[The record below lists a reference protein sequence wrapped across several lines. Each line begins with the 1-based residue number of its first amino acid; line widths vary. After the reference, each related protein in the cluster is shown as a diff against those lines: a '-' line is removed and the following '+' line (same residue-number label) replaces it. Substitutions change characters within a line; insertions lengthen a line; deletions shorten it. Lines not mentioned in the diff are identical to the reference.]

1 VRNASG
7 GVRDPSSPRPAV
19 RLSLVHRHAKPVC
32 LGSVPSCTSSS
43 SCIRSGSVV
52 PSHPLP
58 PQTRKGVP
66 IIFTTIVTYLAVAV
80 LGAVIGVVLIGV
92 LQRRKWAAE
101 RQQAEEHAR
110 QTVQTAE
117 REAENLVKEAKL
129 EAKDLLLQAK
139 ADLEKEQKLR
149 QGEMVALERRLLQRE
164 EQLDRKI
171 AAIEKREADAQKRDA
186 LLSKREESVA
196 ASEAA
201 GERLLRERRQ
211 ALEQVAGMTIEEAKR
226 HMIAEIESEAK
237 REAAGIAKRVIDEAK
252 ENAEREAR
260 EIISRSIQRV
270 TRDYVSEATISVVP
284 IPNDGMKGRIIGKE
298 GRNIRAIEAATG
310 IDLIID
316 ETPEA
321 VIISGFDPLRREIA
335 KVSLERLMHDGRIHP
350 TRIEEIVE
358 KVKTDLDKMMI
369 EEAEKIIFE
378 VGLSDFHPDLVR
390 ILGRLKYRTSYGQNN
405 LYHAREAAYICGI
418 MASELGLDVKLA
430 KRGALL
436 HDIGKAVSHEE
447 EGPHAMLGADI
458 AKRYGESPKVVNAIA
473 AHHEQVEP
481 ICPETVLV
489 AAAEA
494 LSAAR
499 PGARREALEA
509 YVKRLE
515 KLESLAISL
524 AGVQKAYAI
533 QAGREIRVIV
543 RHDEVSDAESSL
555 MSRELARRIENELTY
570 PGQIKVTVIR
580 ESRFVDFAK

>member
-1 VRNASG
+1 M
-7 GVRDPSSPRPAV
+7 PA
-19 RLSLVHRHAKPVC
+19 
-32 LGSVPSCTSSS
+32 
-43 SCIRSGSVV
+43 
-52 PSHPLP
+52 
-58 PQTRKGVP
+58 
-66 IIFTTIVTYLAVAV
+66 IFTDIVTYLAVAIVGAV
-80 LGAVIGVVLIGV
+80 LGITINAVI
-92 LQRRKWAAE
+92 QRKKLAAE
-101 RQQAEEHAR
+101 RNQAEEYAR
-110 QTVQTAE
+110 QARQGAE

-129 EAKDLLLQAK
+129 EAKDMLLQAK
-139 ADLEKEQKLR
+139 ADIEREQKAK
-149 QGEMVALERRLLQRE
+149 QGEWAGQERRFSQKE
-164 EQLDRKI
+164 EQLERKI
-171 AAIEKREADAQKRDA
+171 TVVEKREAEAQRREA
-186 LLSKREESVA
+186 LLAKREETIA
-196 ASEAA
+196 GTEATN
-201 GERLLRERRQ
+201 ERLLKERRQ
-211 ALEQVAGMTIEEAKR
+211 ALEQVSGMTVDEAKR
-226 HMIAEIESEAK
+226 QLMSEIEGVAK
-237 REAAGIAKRVIDEAK
+237 HEAAGMAKRILDDAK

-260 EIISRSIQRV
+260 EIITRSIQRV

-369 EEAEKIIFE
+369 EETEKIIFE
-378 VGLSDFHPDLVR
+378 VGLSDFHPDLIK

-405 LYHAREAAYICGI
+405 LYHAREASYICGI
-418 MASELGLDVKLA
+418 MAAELGCDVKLA

-458 AKRYGESPKVVNAIA
+458 AKRYGESIKVVNAIA

-481 ICPETVLV
+481 LCPETVLV

-499 PGARREALEA
+499 PGARREALES

-515 KLESLAISL
+515 KLESLAVAF

-543 RHDEVSDAESSL
+543 RHDEVSDAESLL
-555 MSRELARRIENELTY
+555 MSRELAKRIQDELTY

>member
-1 VRNASG
+1 M
-7 GVRDPSSPRPAV
+7 
-19 RLSLVHRHAKPVC
+19 
-32 LGSVPSCTSSS
+32 
-43 SCIRSGSVV
+43 
-52 PSHPLP
+52 
-58 PQTRKGVP
+58 
-66 IIFTTIVTYLAVAV
+66 FTDIVTYLAVAIVGAV
-80 LGAVIGVVLIGV
+80 LGIAINAVV
-92 LQRRKWAAE
+92 QRKKLNAE
-101 RQQAEEHAR
+101 RGQTEEYVRHTR
-110 QTVQTAE
+110 QGAE
-117 REAENLVKEAKL
+117 REAENVVKEAKL
-129 EAKDLLLQAK
+129 EAKDMLLQGK
-139 ADLEKEQKLR
+139 ADLEREQKLK
-149 QGEMVALERRLLQRE
+149 QGELAVHEKRVLQRE
-164 EQLDRKI
+164 EHLERKI
-171 AAIEKREADAQKRDA
+171 AAVERRDAEAQRREALLAKREDAVAGTESTSERLLKERRQSLEQVSGMTIDEAKRQ
-186 LLSKREESVA
+186 LMSEIEGVA
-196 ASEAA
+196 KHEAA
-201 GERLLRERRQ
+201 G
-211 ALEQVAGMTIEEAKR
+211 MAKR
-226 HMIAEIESEAK
+226 IL
-237 REAAGIAKRVIDEAK
+237 DEAK

-260 EIISRSIQRV
+260 EIITRSIQRV

-369 EEAEKIIFE
+369 EETEKIIFE
-378 VGLSDFHPDLVR
+378 VGLADFHPDIIK

-405 LYHAREAAYICGI
+405 LYHAREASYICGI
-418 MASELGLDVKLA
+418 MAAELGCDIKLA

-458 AKRYGESPKVVNAIA
+458 AKRYGESIKVVNAIA

-481 ICPETVLV
+481 LCPETVLV

-499 PGARREALEA
+499 PGARREALES

-515 KLESLAISL
+515 KLESLAVAF

-543 RHDEVSDAESSL
+543 RHDEVSDAESLL
-555 MSRELARRIENELTY
+555 MSRELAKRIQDELTY

>member
-1 VRNASG
+1 M
-7 GVRDPSSPRPAV
+7 P
-19 RLSLVHRHAKPVC
+19 
-32 LGSVPSCTSSS
+32 T
-43 SCIRSGSVV
+43 
-52 PSHPLP
+52 
-58 PQTRKGVP
+58 
-66 IIFTTIVTYLAVAV
+66 IFTDIVTYLAVAIVGAV
-80 LGAVIGVVLIGV
+80 LGITINAVV
-92 LQRRKWAAE
+92 QRKKLTVE
-101 RQQAEEHAR
+101 RSQAEEYAR
-110 QTVQTAE
+110 QTRQSAE

-129 EAKDLLLQAK
+129 EAKDMLLQGK
-139 ADLEKEQKLR
+139 ADIEREQKAK
-149 QGEMVALERRLLQRE
+149 QSEWAGQEKRLSQKE
-164 EQLDRKI
+164 EQLERKI
-171 AAIEKREADAQKRDA
+171 TAVEKRESEAQRREA
-186 LLSKREESVA
+186 LLAKREETIA
-196 ASEAA
+196 GTEATS
-201 GERLLRERRQ
+201 ERLLKERRQ
-211 ALEQVAGMTIEEAKR
+211 ALEQVSGMTVDEAKR
-226 HMIAEIESEAK
+226 QLMSEIEGVAK
-237 REAAGIAKRVIDEAK
+237 HEAAGMAKRILDEAK

-260 EIISRSIQRV
+260 EIITRSIQRV

-369 EEAEKIIFE
+369 EETEKIIFE
-378 VGLSDFHPDLVR
+378 VGLADFHPDLIK

-405 LYHAREAAYICGI
+405 LYHAREASYICGI
-418 MASELGLDVKLA
+418 MAAELGCDVKLA

-458 AKRYGESPKVVNAIA
+458 AKRYGESIKVVNAIA

-481 ICPETVLV
+481 LCPETVLV

-499 PGARREALEA
+499 PGARREALES

-515 KLESLAISL
+515 KLESLAVAF

-543 RHDEVSDAESSL
+543 RHDEVSDAESLL
-555 MSRELARRIENELTY
+555 MSRELAKRIQDELTY

>member
-1 VRNASG
+1 
-7 GVRDPSSPRPAV
+7 
-19 RLSLVHRHAKPVC
+19 
-32 LGSVPSCTSSS
+32 VPT
-43 SCIRSGSVV
+43 
-52 PSHPLP
+52 
-58 PQTRKGVP
+58 
-66 IIFTTIVTYLAVAV
+66 IFTDIVTYLAVAIV
-80 LGAVIGVVLIGV
+80 GAVIGITINAVV
-92 LQRRKWAAE
+92 QRKKLTTE
-101 RQQAEEHAR
+101 RNQAEEYAR
-110 QTVQTAE
+110 QARQGAE

-129 EAKDLLLQAK
+129 EAKDMLLQAK
-139 ADLEKEQKLR
+139 ADIERELKAKQSEWAGLEKRLSQK
-149 QGEMVALERRLLQRE
+149 E
-164 EQLDRKI
+164 EQLERKI
-171 AAIEKREADAQKRDA
+171 TTVEKREAETQRREA
-186 LLSKREESVA
+186 LVAKREEA
-196 ASEAA
+196 MAGTEANS
-201 GERLLRERRQ
+201 ERLLKERRQ
-211 ALEQVAGMTIEEAKR
+211 ALEQVSGMTVDEAKR
-226 HMIAEIESEAK
+226 QLMSEIEGVAK
-237 REAAGIAKRVIDEAK
+237 HEAAGLAKRILDEAK

-260 EIISRSIQRV
+260 EIITRSIQRV

-358 KVKTDLDKMMI
+358 NVKTDLDKMMI
-369 EEAEKIIFE
+369 EETEKIIFE
-378 VGLSDFHPDLVR
+378 VGLADFHPDLIK

-405 LYHAREAAYICGI
+405 LYHAREASYICGI
-418 MASELGLDVKLA
+418 MAAELGCDIKLA

-458 AKRYGESPKVVNAIA
+458 AKRYGESIKVVNAIA

-481 ICPETVLV
+481 LCPETVLV

-499 PGARREALEA
+499 PGARREALES

-515 KLESLAISL
+515 KLESLAVAF

-543 RHDEVSDAESSL
+543 RHDEVSDAESLL
-555 MSRELARRIENELTY
+555 MSRELAKRIQDELTY